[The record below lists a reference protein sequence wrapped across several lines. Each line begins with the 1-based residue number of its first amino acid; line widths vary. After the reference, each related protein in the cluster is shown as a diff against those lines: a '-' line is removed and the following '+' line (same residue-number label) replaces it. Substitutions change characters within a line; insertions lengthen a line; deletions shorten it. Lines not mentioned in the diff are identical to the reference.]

1 MGDVNEVQRNRRCR
15 FDAMALAAFLI
26 GTITVGALLAF
37 VVYGLVRTIVA
48 IVCTF
53 LTMLM
58 AVQW

>member
-1 MGDVNEVQRNRRCR
+1 MGDVNEVQRKRRCR
-15 FDAMALAAFLI
+15 FDAMALAFLI
-26 GTITVGALLAF
+26 GTISVGALLAF
-37 VVYGLVRTIVA
+37 VVYGLVRAIVA